1 MVSLATEVMLGKSL
15 SELGYSDLPGGLW
28 PSPPLYAVKG
38 PVFSMAK
45 ITGGEMALSP
55 EMKSTGEVLGVDKT
69 YASALKKALIA
80 AHLEVPERE
89 GVAFVSLAD
98 RDKEE
103 ALPILRRLH
112 QAGYS
117 FYATPGTAAFL
128 SRQGMEV
135 GVVNHISTGDD
146 TILQLIRQRR
156 VQLVLN
162 TITGSGGAAREG
174 REILDGFQIRRAAV
188 ETGVPCLTS
197 LDTAG
202 AVLETLGASGSG
214 GYSILPIGEY
224 RRA

>member
-1 MVSLATEVMLGKSL
+1 
-15 SELGYSDLPGGLW
+15 
-28 PSPPLYAVKG
+28 
-38 PVFSMAK
+38 
-45 ITGGEMALSP
+45 MALSP

-69 YASALKKALIA
+69 YASALRKALIA
-80 AHLEVPERE
+80 AHLEVPARQ

-98 RDKEE
+98 RDKDE

-117 FYATPGTAAFL
+117 FYATPGTANYL

-135 GVVNHISTGDD
+135 GLVNHIRTGDD

-162 TITGSGGAAREG
+162 TITGSGGATREG
-174 REILDGFQIRRAAV
+174 RELLDGFQIRRAAV

-197 LDTAG
+197 LDTAR
-202 AVLETLGASGSG
+202 AVLEALGENESA
-214 GYSILPIGEY
+214 GYSVLPIGEY